1 MSWCARCAVR
11 AWRARCT
18 PRGSPG
24 GRYRR
29 SPRWS
34 ARWPRP
40 RPRGSAR
47 IPGRSRATFRE
58 RKGSVS
64 VLTRTDAVPERE
76 TPRGVRLLVADPEL
90 GEGIGPQDL
99 EQARRSLVV
108 PLVEGQPGEEA
119 SLSAR
124 LQTPRPL
131 GMLVLGGLMIRETE
145 VSGAGAAE
153 LLGAGDV
160 LVPGNLPVDDLMPG
174 GAEVD
179 WR

>member
-1 MSWCARCAVR
+1 MPVL
-11 AWRARCT
+11 
-18 PRGSPG
+18 SPAAA
-24 GRYRR
+24 
-29 SPRWS
+29 PQ
-34 ARWPRP
+34 
-40 RPRGSAR
+40 
-47 IPGRSRATFRE
+47 
-58 RKGSVS
+58 
-64 VLTRTDAVPERE
+64 ERE

-90 GEGIGPQDL
+90 GEGIAPQDL

-145 VSGAGAAE
+145 VSGASAAE
-153 LLGAGDV
+153 LLGTGDV

-174 GAEVD
+174 GAVVD
-179 WR
+179 WRMLTPIRLAVLDGVFLQKAARWPQVGWHLTRRTLNRGQASAVQLAICS